1 MRKFRKEFRCMASN
15 NENRGVN
22 IYLNANAADDTLKQL
37 KASATR
43 LRNELALLPR
53 GSEEFAEKSKILER
67 VNYRLDSLRKEAN
80 GVRESFSHAKD
91 ELADFGKQAV
101 ETGDKFSG
109 LKGKLNGL
117 GKLAIGTL
125 IGGSVLD
132 VAKDILSQN
141 MELSDSFAGVMK
153 TTGLTEVQVE
163 SVNRSLQ
170 NIDTLTAK
178 EELLGLAQV
187 AGKLGLSS
195 VEDVE
200 GFVRSADKIG
210 VALGEDLGGTEQ
222 AVNELGKLIDI
233 FKIKEEFGI
242 EDALLKVGSAIND
255 LGASGTANE
264 KNLIDFSA
272 RLAGIAPAAKIS
284 LPNVLAIAA
293 VMDELGQSMQT
304 SSTAVGQFIVGMGND
319 VPKYAKIATMEVQ
332 AFANLLRD
340 DANEAMLRVLNAS
353 KNTGGGIA
361 ELAKNMKELNVT
373 GSEGRAAIGALA
385 NNIDKLRDKQDEVSK
400 SFIDGISITKE
411 FNTANSNLAA
421 NLDKLANKF
430 ATMWENSGTRSWLTK
445 ITGWL
450 ADNRTEA
457 QKLSEAYDEQKT
469 KSDQLSTA
477 SDTLLKRYDKL
488 KGQAKLNKDEQ
499 TELKSVINKIAELMP
514 EAITGWNQ
522 YGDVLDINRRKVIQ
536 LTDAQRNLVK
546 EMNISTVKEGNKQI
560 ESLQKSIEKDQRA
573 LTFERQNQKYQF
585 NQNQKDKVQKEDI
598 DPLIESI
605 SKKKAEIIDIGKQ
618 IQDLGGEVNKIGQGY
633 LNVYVNDPA
642 TKKAGFDGMK
652 AGNEAFRQDSAA
664 VEKRIKELQAVI
676 NGPKSSADAA
686 KQAEQWIGQ
695 LKKQLKV
702 IKEQNK
708 DAEINTPDKEKGTG
722 KKSQA
727 EKDRESAQ
735 KLYEKLVDEEKLFNA
750 QRYQDQLAEND
761 KEIALEQAKYDKL
774 IEAWEGF
781 RDKAEKGSFEH
792 LDAEGRLIFL
802 SNEKKEAIDNLRLK
816 QEEKISEA
824 ITKIRSDMGQ
834 KMLTELDR
842 EKIRIDEHY
851 QKLLKDA
858 GNNEAQKAQIKEAWS
873 KDVKDAEARNNE
885 RLQKEIKTIEGG
897 TTGFIADE
905 HKRRI
910 AEIEAQHQLE
920 IDKLREKYGEQLKDT
935 ELFKQAMDALD
946 AKYQQKKDEENGKA
960 DKDRAKKIKDAAIQ
974 AAEDLSGALFQ
985 IGANNRQAEL
995 DAALSNIEKQREK
1008 ELSNKNLSEA
1018 QKKAI
1023 NDKYDKQARA
1033 EKLKAW
1039 KADKNASLLQ
1049 AGINTALAVTK
1060 ALPNVFLAAA
1070 AAAAGAAQIA
1080 VIAATKPPQFFHGG
1094 FTPGKKAQ
1102 GWVNEPTL
1110 LTNSMGNQFTAG
1122 ENHMPEYVIS
1132 SEQLRDPRIA
1142 NFVDMIEAGRIN
1154 QIGSLTAQSP
1164 VIVQNNS
1171 DTSVLES
1178 KMDLLYQ
1185 AMIAMG
1191 DKKVI
1196 MLFSE
1201 FENARD
1207 TKVKIEN
1214 SVNS

>member
-1 MRKFRKEFRCMASN
+1 MASN

-22 IYLNANAADDTLKQL
+22 IYLNANAADDTLKKL
-37 KASATR
+37 KASATL

-53 GSEEFAEKSKILER
+53 GSEEFAEKSKILDE
-67 VNYRLDSLRKEAN
+67 VKQRLKSLRDEAEGTRDSFFNLKE
-80 GVRESFSHAKD
+80 
-91 ELADFGKQAV
+91 EL
-101 ETGDKFSG
+101 GD
-109 LKGKLNGL
+109 LA
-117 GKLAIGTL
+117 KLAIGAT
-125 IGGSVLD
+125 IGGSLLD
-132 VAKDILSQN
+132 VAKNIISQN
-141 MELSDSFAGVMK
+141 SKLSDSYAGVMK

-163 SVNRSLQ
+163 AVNRSLQ
-170 NIDTLTAK
+170 KINTRTAK

-187 AGKLGLSS
+187 AGKLGLTS

-222 AVNELGKLIDI
+222 AVNELGKLLDI
-233 FKIKEEFGI
+233 FKIKQEFGI
-242 EDALLKVGSAIND
+242 EAALLKVGSAIND

-264 KNLIDFSA
+264 KNLIDFST

-284 LPNVLAIAA
+284 LPNVLGMAA
-293 VMDELGQSMQT
+293 VMDQLGQSMQT
-304 SSTAVGQFIVGMGND
+304 SSTAVGQFIVGLGSD
-319 VPKYAKIATMEVQ
+319 VPKYAKIAGMGVQ
-332 AFANLLRD
+332 DFANLLRD
-340 DANEAMLRVLNAS
+340 DTNEAMMRVLEAS

-361 ELAKNMKELNVT
+361 QLAKNMKALDVT

-385 NNIDKLRDKQDEVSK
+385 NNIDLLRQKQQESNA
-400 SFIDGISITKE
+400 SFKDGTSITNE
-411 FNTANSNLAA
+411 FSTANNTLGG
-421 NLDKLANKF
+421 NLDKIGNKIS
-430 ATMWENSGTRSWLTK
+430 TIWENGSLKNWLTE
-445 ITGWL
+445 ITSRMLG
-450 ADNRTEA
+450 TYSESE
-457 QKLSEAYDEQKT
+457 KLTKEWDRLNDKQNLLERDSGPLLTRYDELKKKT
-469 KSDQLSTA
+469 GKNKEEQEELR
-477 SDTLLKRYDKL
+477 KIIDKL
-488 KGQAKLNKDEQ
+488 AKLVPTAVSEFDKYG
-499 TELKSVINKIAELMP
+499 S
-514 EAITGWNQ
+514 AI
-522 YGDVLDINRRKVIQ
+522 DINRAKVVKF
-536 LTDAQRNLVK
+536 TNAQRELVK
-546 EMNISTVKEGNKQI
+546 SMNLNSARAVDTEYNELQRQIDQIGKIQDNAIHSRENFIGKFSKIGLNADGTKNKFGEIFNIGTTEAEKNEAILQRSSKISALILQQVELAQRKANLGANLLPEQI
-560 ESLQKSIEKDQRA
+560 KLLQKYSPDF
-573 LTFERQNQKYQF
+573 FE
-585 NQNQKDKVQKEDI
+585 NQNPYFIPNDAT
-598 DPLIESI
+598 S
-605 SKKKAEIIDIGKQ
+605 DIG
-618 IQDLGGEVNKIGQGY
+618 GGNAI
-633 LNVYVNDPA
+633 
-642 TKKAGFDGMK
+642 
-652 AGNEAFRQDSAA
+652 
-664 VEKRIKELQAVI
+664 I
-676 NGPKSSADAA
+676 NSPED
-686 KQAEQWIGQ
+686 
-695 LKKQLKV
+695 
-702 IKEQNK
+702 N
-708 DAEINTPDKEKGTG
+708 

-727 EKDRESAQ
+727 EKDREAAQ

-750 QRYQDQLAEND
+750 QRYQEQLAEND
-761 KEIALEQAKYDKL
+761 KEIALEEAKYDKL

-781 RDKAEKGSFEH
+781 RDKKGASEQER
-792 LDAEGRLIFL
+792 LEAEGRVLFL
-802 SNEKKEAIDNLRLK
+802 QADKESAIAQLREK
-816 QEEKISEA
+816 QEKEISEA

-842 EKIRIDEHY
+842 EQIRINEHY

-858 GNNEAQKAQIKEAWS
+858 GTNESQKAQIQEAWEREIAQS
-873 KDVKDAEARNNE
+873 KIRE
-885 RLQKEIKTIEGG
+885 RERVEKEIKVLETG
-897 TTGFIADE
+897 TTGFVKDE

-910 AEIEAQHQLE
+910 AEIEAQHDLELEKLKEKYSLE
-920 IDKLREKYGEQLKDT
+920 IQET
-935 ELFKQAMDALD
+935 ELFKQAMAALD

-974 AAEDLSGALFQ
+974 VAEELSGALFQ

-1102 GWVNEPTL
+1102 GKVNEPTL
-1110 LTNSMGNQFTAG
+1110 FTNSLGNQFTAG

-1142 NFVDMIEAGRIN
+1142 NFVDMMEAGRIN

-1164 VIVQNNS
+1164 VIVQNNY

-1201 FENARD
+1201 FENAQD

-1214 SVNS
+1214 TVNS

>member
-1 MRKFRKEFRCMASN
+1 MEFRCMASN
-15 NENRGVN
+15 IENRGVN

-37 KASATR
+37 KASAAR

-53 GSEEFAEKSKILER
+53 GSQEFADKSKVLDE
-67 VNYRLDSLRKEAN
+67 VKGRLKSLRDEAE
-80 GVRESFSHAKD
+80 GVRDSFFNLKD
-91 ELADFGKQAV
+91 EIKDLA
-101 ETGDKFSG
+101 
-109 LKGKLNGL
+109 
-117 GKLAIGTL
+117 KLAIGATV
-125 IGGSVLD
+125 GGSLLD
-132 VAKDILSQN
+132 VAKNIISQN
-141 MELSDSFAGVMK
+141 RELSESYAGIMK

-163 SVNRSLQ
+163 AVNRSLQ
-170 NIDTLTAK
+170 KIDTRTAK
-178 EELLGLAQV
+178 SELLGLAQV
-187 AGKLGLSS
+187 AGKLGISS

-222 AVNELGKLIDI
+222 AVNELGKLLDI
-233 FKIKEEFGI
+233 FKVKQEFGI

-264 KNLIDFSA
+264 KNLIDFST

-284 LPNVLAIAA
+284 LPNVLGIAA

-319 VPKYAKIATMEVQ
+319 VPKYAKIAGMEVQ

-340 DANEAMLRVLNAS
+340 DANEAMMRVLNAS

-361 ELAKNMKELNVT
+361 ELAKNMKELDVT

-385 NNIDKLRDKQDEVSK
+385 NNIDMLREKQDGASQ
-400 SFIDGISITKE
+400 SFKDGISITNE
-411 FNTANSNLAA
+411 FNTANTNLAA
-421 NLDKLANKF
+421 NLDKLANKL
-430 ATMWENSGTRSWLTK
+430 ATMWENSVTRRVLTS
-445 ITGWL
+445 ITAAL
-450 ADNRTEA
+450 VDNRSES
-457 QKLSEAYDEQKT
+457 QKLKDELEQLGNRNESLDKQLHPLLT
-469 KSDQLSTA
+469 TYDQLKS
-477 SDTLLKRYDKL
+477 
-488 KGQAKLNKDEQ
+488 KGSLNKDEQ
-499 TELKSVINKIAELMP
+499 IKLKETVQQLSQIIP
-514 EAITGWNQ
+514 EAVTEWDK
-522 YGDVLDINRRKVIQ
+522 YGQALDINRGKIN
-536 LTDAQRNLVK
+536 LFNKAQK
-546 EMNISTVKEGNKQI
+546 ELFEAKNKDYIDKLKSDISTGLAVVERETNKMNDI
-560 ESLQKSIEKDQRA
+560 QK
-573 LTFERQNQKYQF
+573 RQSDN
-585 NQNQKDKVQKEDI
+585 
-598 DPLIESI
+598 
-605 SKKKAEIIDIGKQ
+605 IGKK
-618 IQDLGGEVNKIGQGY
+618 GGFLSWFGLDKNAIWEYDKNSSKEYMNKWKSTIY
-633 LNVYVNDPA
+633 EN
-642 TKKAGFDGMK
+642 TKMLQSMK
-652 AGNEAFRQDSAA
+652 ID
-664 VEKRIKELQAVI
+664 V
-676 NGPKSSADAA
+676 D
-686 KQAEQWIGQ
+686 KQATDLVDGIDNTLSGEELAEY
-695 LKKQLKV
+695 LKRKSTPALDVALPK
-702 IKEQNK
+702 KGN
-708 DAEINTPDKEKGTG
+708 ATINTPDSSKG

-727 EKDRESAQ
+727 EKDREAAQ
-735 KLYEKLVDEEKLFNA
+735 KLYDKLVDEEKLFNA
-750 QRYQDQLAEND
+750 QRYQDQLAENE
-761 KEIALEQAKYDKL
+761 KEIALEEAKYDKL

-781 RDKAEKGSFEH
+781 RDKKGAGEQER
-792 LDAEGRLIFL
+792 LEAEGRILFL
-802 SNEKKEAIDNLRLK
+802 QADRENAILGLREK
-816 QEEKISEA
+816 QEKEISDA

-842 EKIRIDEHY
+842 EQTRINEHY

-858 GNNEAQKAQIKEAWS
+858 GNNEAQRAQIQSAWESEIAQS
-873 KDVKDAEARNNE
+873 KIRE
-885 RLQKEIKTIEGG
+885 RERVEKEIKVLETG
-897 TTGFIADE
+897 TSGFIVDE

-910 AEIEAQHQLE
+910 AEIQVQHDLELEKLKEKYSLE
-920 IDKLREKYGEQLKDT
+920 IQET
-935 ELFKQAMDALD
+935 ELFKEAMAALD
-946 AKYQQKKDEENGKA
+946 AKYQQKKDEENSKA
-960 DKDRAKKIKDAAIQ
+960 DKERAKKIKDAAIQ

-995 DAALSNIEKQREK
+995 DAAIANIEKQREK

-1023 NDKYDKQARA
+1023 NEKYDKQARA

-1060 ALPNVFLAAA
+1060 ALPNIFLAAA

-1094 FTPGKKAQ
+1094 FTPGKKAK

-1110 LTNSMGNQFTAG
+1110 FTNSLGNQFTAG

-1142 NFVDMIEAGRIN
+1142 NFVGMMEAGRTN
-1154 QIGSLTAQSP
+1154 QIGSLSNQAP

-1171 DTSVLES
+1171 DNSVLEN

-1185 AMIAMG
+1185 AMKAVG

-1196 MLFSE
+1196 MYYSE
-1201 FENARD
+1201 FENTRD

>member
-1 MRKFRKEFRCMASN
+1 MASN

-53 GSEEFAEKSKILER
+53 GSEEFAEKSKILDQ
-67 VNYRLDSLRKEAN
+67 VKDRLKSLRDEAE
-80 GVRESFSHAKD
+80 GTRESFFNLKEEIKD
-91 ELADFGKQAV
+91 LA
-101 ETGDKFSG
+101 
-109 LKGKLNGL
+109 
-117 GKLAIGTL
+117 KLAIGAT
-125 IGGSVLD
+125 IGGSLLD
-132 VAKDILSQN
+132 VAKNIISQN
-141 MELSDSFAGVMK
+141 KELSDSYAGVMK

-163 SVNRSLQ
+163 AVNRSLQ
-170 NIDTLTAK
+170 KIDTRTAK
-178 EELLGLAQV
+178 SELLGLAQV
-187 AGKLGLSS
+187 AGKLGLST

-222 AVNELGKLIDI
+222 AVNELGKLLDI
-233 FKIKEEFGI
+233 FKVKQQFGI

-264 KNLIDFSA
+264 KNLIDFST

-284 LPNVLAIAA
+284 LPNVLGMAA

-304 SSTAVGQFIVGMGND
+304 SSTAIGQFIVGMGND
-319 VPKYAKIATMEVQ
+319 VPKYAKIAGMEVQ
-332 AFANLLRD
+332 DFANLLRD
-340 DANEAMLRVLNAS
+340 DANSAMMRVLDAS

-361 ELAKNMKELNVT
+361 ELAKNMKELDVT

-385 NNIDKLRDKQDEVSK
+385 NNIDMLREKQEDAAQ
-400 SFIDGISITKE
+400 SFKDGTSITNE
-411 FNTANSNLAA
+411 FNTANTNLAA
-421 NLDKLANKF
+421 NIDKLANKF
-430 ATMWENSGTRSWLTK
+430 ATMWENSSTRAVLTS
-445 ITGWL
+445 ITAAL
-450 ADNRTEA
+450 VDNRSES
-457 QKLSEAYDEQKT
+457 QKLKDELEQLGARNENLDKQLHPLLST
-469 KSDQLSTA
+469 YDQLKS
-477 SDTLLKRYDKL
+477 
-488 KGQAKLNKDEQ
+488 KGTLNKDEQ
-499 TELKSVINKIAELMP
+499 IKLKETVQQLALVIP
-514 EAITGWNQ
+514 EAVTEWDK
-522 YGDVLDINRRKVIQ
+522 YGQALDINRGKINLFNKAQKELFEAKNKDYIDKLKSDIATGLDVVDRSTKEINNIQ
-536 LTDAQRNLVK
+536 KRQTDNIGKKGGFLSWFGMDK
-546 EMNISTVKEGNKQI
+546 NSIWEYDKNSKKDFMNKWKSTIYENTKMLQSMKI
-560 ESLQKSIEKDQRA
+560 EVDQRA
-573 LTFERQNQKYQF
+573 LDLVNGIEGTMSPEEMAEYLKRKNTPVLDVSLP
-585 NQNQKDKVQKEDI
+585 DKGDAI
-598 DPLIESI
+598 INAPDP
-605 SKKKAEIIDIGKQ
+605 KKA
-618 IQDLGGEVNKIGQGY
+618 
-633 LNVYVNDPA
+633 
-642 TKKAGFDGMK
+642 
-652 AGNEAFRQDSAA
+652 
-664 VEKRIKELQAVI
+664 
-676 NGPKSSADAA
+676 
-686 KQAEQWIGQ
+686 
-695 LKKQLKV
+695 
-702 IKEQNK
+702 
-708 DAEINTPDKEKGTG
+708 

-727 EKDRESAQ
+727 EKDREAAQ
-735 KLYEKLVDEEKLFNA
+735 KLYDKLVDEEKLFNA

-761 KEIALEQAKYDKL
+761 KEIALEEAKYDKL

-781 RDKAEKGSFEH
+781 RDKKGASEQER
-792 LDAEGRLIFL
+792 LEAEGRVLFL
-802 SNEKKEAIDNLRLK
+802 QANKESAIAQLREK
-816 QEEKISEA
+816 QEKEISEA

-842 EKIRIDEHY
+842 EQIRINEHY

-858 GNNEAQKAQIKEAWS
+858 GTNETQKAQIQEAWEKEIAQS
-873 KDVKDAEARNNE
+873 KIRE
-885 RLQKEIKTIEGG
+885 RERVEKEIKVLETG
-897 TTGFIADE
+897 TTGFVKDE

-910 AEIEAQHQLE
+910 AEIESQHDLELEKLKEKYSLE
-920 IDKLREKYGEQLKDT
+920 IQET
-935 ELFKQAMDALD
+935 ELFKQAMAALD

-1060 ALPNVFLAAA
+1060 ALPNIFLAAA

-1094 FTPGKKAQ
+1094 FTPGKKAE

-1110 LTNSMGNQFTAG
+1110 FTNSLGNQFTAG
-1122 ENHMPEYVIS
+1122 ENHMPEYVVS

-1142 NFVDMIEAGRIN
+1142 NFVDMMEAGRIN
-1154 QIGSLTAQSP
+1154 QIGNLTARSP
-1164 VIVQNNS
+1164 VIVQSNS
-1171 DTSVLES
+1171 DTSVLER
-1178 KMDLLYQ
+1178 KMDLLYE
-1185 AMIAMG
+1185 AMKSVA
-1191 DKKVI
+1191 DKKVF
-1196 MLFSE
+1196 MLYSE

-1214 SVNS
+1214 AVNS

>member
-1 MRKFRKEFRCMASN
+1 MQKFRKEFRCMASN

-53 GSEEFAEKSKILER
+53 GSEEFAEKSKILDQVKER
-67 VNYRLDSLRKEAN
+67 LKSLRDEAE
-80 GVRESFSHAKD
+80 GTRESFFNLKEEIKD
-91 ELADFGKQAV
+91 LA
-101 ETGDKFSG
+101 
-109 LKGKLNGL
+109 
-117 GKLAIGTL
+117 KLAIGAT
-125 IGGSVLD
+125 IGGSLLD
-132 VAKDILSQN
+132 VAKNIISQN
-141 MELSDSFAGVMK
+141 KELSDSYAGVMK

-163 SVNRSLQ
+163 AVNKSLQ
-170 NIDTLTAK
+170 KIDTRTAK
-178 EELLGLAQV
+178 SELLGLAQV

-222 AVNELGKLIDI
+222 AVNELGKLLDI
-233 FKIKEEFGI
+233 FKVKQQFGI

-264 KNLIDFSA
+264 KNLIDFST

-284 LPNVLAIAA
+284 LPNVLGMAA

-304 SSTAVGQFIVGMGND
+304 SSTAIGQFIVGMGND
-319 VPKYAKIATMEVQ
+319 VPKYAKIAGMEVQ
-332 AFANLLRD
+332 DFANLLRD
-340 DANEAMLRVLNAS
+340 DANSAMKLVLDAS

-361 ELAKNMKELNVT
+361 ELAKNMKELDVT

-385 NNIDKLRDKQDEVSK
+385 NNIDMLRKKQEEVAQ
-400 SFIDGISITKE
+400 SFKDGTSITNE
-411 FNTANSNLAA
+411 FNTANTNLAA
-421 NLDKLANKF
+421 NIDKLANKF
-430 ATMWENSGTRSWLTK
+430 ATMWENSGTRAVLTS
-445 ITGWL
+445 ITAAL
-450 ADNRTEA
+450 VDNRSES
-457 QKLSEAYDEQKT
+457 QKLKDELEQLGARNENLDKQLHPLLST
-469 KSDQLSTA
+469 YDQLKS
-477 SDTLLKRYDKL
+477 
-488 KGQAKLNKDEQ
+488 KGTLNKDEQ
-499 TELKSVINKIAELMP
+499 IKLKETVQQLALVIP
-514 EAITGWNQ
+514 EAVTEWDK
-522 YGDVLDINRRKVIQ
+522 YGQALDINRGKINLFNKAQKELFEAKNKDYIDKLKSDIATGLDVVDRSTKEINNIQ
-536 LTDAQRNLVK
+536 KRQTDNIGKKGGFLSWFGLDKNSIWEYDKKSK
-546 EMNISTVKEGNKQI
+546 EEFAKKWKATIYDNTKM
-560 ESLQKSIEKDQRA
+560 LQSMKIDVDQRA
-573 LTFERQNQKYQF
+573 LDLVNGTDNALSPEALAEY
-585 NQNQKDKVQKEDI
+585 
-598 DPLIESI
+598 L
-605 SKKKAEIIDIGKQ
+605 KAK
-618 IQDLGGEVNKIGQGY
+618 
-633 LNVYVNDPA
+633 
-642 TKKAGFDGMK
+642 
-652 AGNEAFRQDSAA
+652 
-664 VEKRIKELQAVI
+664 
-676 NGPKSSADAA
+676 
-686 KQAEQWIGQ
+686 
-695 LKKQLKV
+695 
-702 IKEQNK
+702 
-708 DAEINTPDKEKGTG
+708 NTPVLDVSLPKKDDAIINAPDPKKE

-727 EKDRESAQ
+727 EKDREAAQ

-750 QRYQDQLAEND
+750 QRYQEQLAEND
-761 KEIALEQAKYDKL
+761 KEIALEEAKYDKL

-781 RDKAEKGSFEH
+781 RDKKGASEQER
-792 LDAEGRLIFL
+792 LEAEGRVLFL
-802 SNEKKEAIDNLRLK
+802 QADKESAIAHLREK
-816 QEEKISEA
+816 QEKEISEA

-842 EKIRIDEHY
+842 EQIRIDEHY
-851 QKLLKDA
+851 KKLLKDA
-858 GNNEAQKAQIKEAWS
+858 GTNEAQKAQIQEAWERELAQA
-873 KDVKDAEARNNE
+873 KIRERE
-885 RLQKEIKTIEGG
+885 RLEKEIKVLETG
-897 TTGFIADE
+897 TTGFVANE
-905 HKRRI
+905 HARRI

-935 ELFKQAMDALD
+935 ELFKQAMDAID

-960 DKDRAKKIKDAAIQ
+960 DKDRAKKIKDTAIQ

-1060 ALPNVFLAAA
+1060 ALPNIFLAAA

-1102 GWVNEPTL
+1102 GKVNEPTL
-1110 LTNSMGNQFTAG
+1110 FTNSMGNQFTAG
-1122 ENHMPEYVIS
+1122 ENHMPEYVVS

-1142 NFVDMIEAGRIN
+1142 NFVDMMEAGRIN

-1201 FENARD
+1201 FENAQD

-1214 SVNS
+1214 TVNS